1 MEIEDLQID
10 KQSEKCSS
18 KQAIILVQC
27 EAELEPCAALK
38 GVPPPNGPR
47 GDEGVN

>member
-1 MEIEDLQID
+1 MVLRKTNGTKRVKSN
-10 KQSEKCSS
+10 KQLFVLK
-18 KQAIILVQC
+18 
-27 EAELEPCAALK
+27 PCAALK